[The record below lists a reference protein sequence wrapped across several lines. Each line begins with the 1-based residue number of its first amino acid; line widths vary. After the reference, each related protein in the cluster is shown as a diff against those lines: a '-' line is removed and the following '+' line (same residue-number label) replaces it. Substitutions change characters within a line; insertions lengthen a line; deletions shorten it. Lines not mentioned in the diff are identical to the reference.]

1 MKQPEPLSTQL
12 PFDIRAA
19 LARAAQT
26 PTAGDPMARVKAI
39 EAVTRR
45 AKANHPKLFKDFT

>member
-1 MKQPEPLSTQL
+1 MKQPDPISTQL

-26 PTAGDPMARVKAI
+26 PVTRGDPMARLKAI
-39 EAVTRR
+39 EAATRR
-45 AKANHPKLFKDFT
+45 ARANYPHLFKD